1 MRHDLKTISKPVGAE
16 EEWQFYRLPE
26 LACGC
31 PFLRDHRA
39 CREGSPASIIVLRYL
54 GMQA

>member
-39 CREGSPASIIVLRYL
+39 CR
-54 GMQA
+54 